1 MRAVNQVVLRVG
13 AAYDATYT
21 LPITC
26 NHVRLTGT
34 SGLLVAWLVWFD
46 PPYPCLRGGDCN
58 FSRRRENY
66 SGFASILAETR
77 SRWGYAVL

>member
-1 MRAVNQVVLRVG
+1 MLNQVVLPAG
-13 AAYDATYT
+13 AAYDSAYP
-21 LPITC
+21 LAITC
-26 NHVRLTGT
+26 KHTALAGT
-34 SGLLVAWLVWFD
+34 RGLRRAKPVWFD